1 VSQLFLFVFEREV
14 CYHRNNY
21 NEEKAGSEESQP
33 AAVPKKGRRHL
44 TGDVT
49 MITQKLEISGIPA
62 LLYGKESRKVY
73 LYVHGKMG
81 CKEEAL
87 PFAELACPAG
97 YQVLAVDLPEH
108 GERRGSSEK
117 LLPWVAAPELE
128 AVYFYAAERW
138 KNVSLRATSIGAWFS
153 MLALQ
158 EKPLRSAL
166 LLSPVVD
173 MEDLIT
179 NMMQWANVSEAQLK
193 EAGEI
198 STDFDETLS
207 WQYLCWVREHPYRWK
222 VPTQVLYGA
231 KDNLTSRSVLEQFKQ
246 RTGAHLTIMVE
257 GEHWFHTELQLAV
270 LQEWER
276 AHI

>member
-1 VSQLFLFVFEREV
+1 MKTERFTLK
-14 CYHRNNY
+14 N
-21 NEEKAGSEESQP
+21 
-33 AAVPKKGRRHL
+33 
-44 TGDVT
+44 
-49 MITQKLEISGIPA
+49 IP
-62 LLYGKESRKVY
+62 LLLIGEPSRKVY
-73 LYVHGKMG
+73 LYVHGKNG
-81 CKEEAL
+81 SKEEAL
-87 PFAELACPAG
+87 DFAELACPAG
-97 YQVLAVDLPEH
+97 YQVLALDLPEH
-108 GERRGSSEK
+108 GERKNAPER
-117 LLPWVAAPELE
+117 LLPWVVLPELQLI
-128 AVYFYAAERW
+128 YQYAKVHWRS
-138 KNVSLRATSIGAWFS
+138 VSLRATSIGAWFS

-158 EKPLRSAL
+158 AKPLRSAL

-193 EAGEI
+193 EVGEI

-222 VPTQVLYGA
+222 APTQVLYGA
-231 KDNLTSRSVLEQFKQ
+231 RDNLTSRAVLEQFKQ
-246 RTGAHLTIMVE
+246 RTGAHLTIMEE

>member
-1 VSQLFLFVFEREV
+1 MKTERFTLK
-14 CYHRNNY
+14 N
-21 NEEKAGSEESQP
+21 
-33 AAVPKKGRRHL
+33 
-44 TGDVT
+44 
-49 MITQKLEISGIPA
+49 IP
-62 LLYGKESRKVY
+62 LLLIGEPSRKVY
-73 LYVHGKMG
+73 LYVHGKNG
-81 CKEEAL
+81 SKEEAL
-87 PFAELACPAG
+87 DVAELACPAG
-97 YQVLAVDLPEH
+97 DQVLAVDLPEH
-108 GERRGSSEK
+108 GERKGSSEK
-117 LLPWVAAPELE
+117 LLPWVAVPELE

-193 EAGEI
+193 EAGEV

-231 KDNLTSRSVLEQFKQ
+231 KDNLTSRTVLEQFKQ
-246 RTGAHLTIMVE
+246 RTGAHLTIMEE

>member
-1 VSQLFLFVFEREV
+1 MKTERFTLK
-14 CYHRNNY
+14 N
-21 NEEKAGSEESQP
+21 
-33 AAVPKKGRRHL
+33 
-44 TGDVT
+44 
-49 MITQKLEISGIPA
+49 IP
-62 LLYGKESRKVY
+62 LLLIGEPSRKVY
-73 LYVHGKMG
+73 LYVHGKNG
-81 CKEEAL
+81 SKEEAL
-87 PFAELACPAG
+87 DFAELACPAG
-97 YQVLAVDLPEH
+97 YQVLALDLPEH
-108 GERRGSSEK
+108 GERKNAPER
-117 LLPWVAAPELE
+117 LLPWVVLPELQLI
-128 AVYFYAAERW
+128 YQYAKVHWRS
-138 KNVSLRATSIGAWFS
+138 VSLRATSIGAWFS

-158 EKPLRSAL
+158 AKPLRSAL

-173 MEDLIT
+173 MENLIT

-193 EAGEI
+193 EAGEV

-231 KDNLTSRSVLEQFKQ
+231 MDNLTSRAVLEQFKQ
-246 RTGAHLTIMVE
+246 RTGAHLTIMEE

>member
-1 VSQLFLFVFEREV
+1 
-14 CYHRNNY
+14 
-21 NEEKAGSEESQP
+21 
-33 AAVPKKGRRHL
+33 
-44 TGDVT
+44 
-49 MITQKLEISGIPA
+49 
-62 LLYGKESRKVY
+62 
-73 LYVHGKMG
+73 
-81 CKEEAL
+81 
-87 PFAELACPAG
+87 
-97 YQVLAVDLPEH
+97 
-108 GERRGSSEK
+108 
-117 LLPWVAAPELE
+117 
-128 AVYFYAAERW
+128 
-138 KNVSLRATSIGAWFS
+138 

-158 EKPLRSAL
+158 AKPLRGAL

-173 MEDLIT
+173 MENLIT

-207 WQYLCWVREHPYRWK
+207 WQYPCWVREHPYRWK

-231 KDNLTSRSVLEQFKQ
+231 MDNLTSRAVLEQFKQ
-246 RTGAHLTIMVE
+246 RTGAHLTIMEE

>member
-1 VSQLFLFVFEREV
+1 M
-14 CYHRNNY
+14 
-21 NEEKAGSEESQP
+21 K
-33 AAVPKKGRRHL
+33 
-44 TGDVT
+44 
-49 MITQKLEISGIPA
+49 TQKLEISGIPA

-87 PFAELACPAG
+87 PFAELACPAE

-108 GERRGSSEK
+108 GERKGGSEK
-117 LLPWVAAPELE
+117 LLPWVAVPELE
-128 AVYFYAAERW
+128 AVYSYAAERW

-158 EKPLRSAL
+158 AKPLRSAL

-179 NMMQWANVSEAQLK
+179 NMMQWANVSEAQMK

-222 VPTQVLYGA
+222 APTQVLYGA
-231 KDNLTSRSVLEQFKQ
+231 KDNLTSRAVLEQFKQ
-246 RTGAHLTIMVE
+246 RTGAHLTIMEE

>member
-1 VSQLFLFVFEREV
+1 MKRKLEV
-14 CYHRNNY
+14 KNLN
-21 NEEKAGSEESQP
+21 QP
-33 AAVPKKGRRHL
+33 LYRKEGRRHL
-44 TGDVT
+44 TGDVA
-49 MITQKLEISGIPA
+49 MKTQKLEISGIPA

-108 GERRGSSEK
+108 GERKGSSEK
-117 LLPWVAAPELE
+117 LLPWVAVPELE
-128 AVYFYAAERW
+128 AVYSYAAERW

-158 EKPLRSAL
+158 AKPLRSTL

-207 WQYLCWVREHPYRWK
+207 WQYLCWVREHSYRWK

-231 KDNLTSRSVLEQFKQ
+231 KDNLASRAVLEQFKQ

-276 AHI
+276 AQI

>member
-1 VSQLFLFVFEREV
+1 MKNLNQQLCR
-14 CYHRNNY
+14 
-21 NEEKAGSEESQP
+21 
-33 AAVPKKGRRHL
+33 KKGGRHL

-49 MITQKLEISGIPA
+49 MKTQKLEISGIPA

-97 YQVLAVDLPEH
+97 YQVLALDLPEH
-108 GERRGSSEK
+108 GERKNAPER
-117 LLPWVAAPELE
+117 LLPWVAVPELE
-128 AVYFYAAERW
+128 AVYSYAAERW

-158 EKPLRSAL
+158 AKPLRSAL

-231 KDNLTSRSVLEQFKQ
+231 KDNLTSRAVLEQFKQ
-246 RTGAHLTIMVE
+246 RTGAHLTIMEE

>member
-1 VSQLFLFVFEREV
+1 MKTERFTLK
-14 CYHRNNY
+14 N
-21 NEEKAGSEESQP
+21 
-33 AAVPKKGRRHL
+33 
-44 TGDVT
+44 
-49 MITQKLEISGIPA
+49 IP
-62 LLYGKESRKVY
+62 LLLIGEPSRKVY
-73 LYVHGKMG
+73 LYVHGKNG
-81 CKEEAL
+81 SKEEAL
-87 PFAELACPAG
+87 DFAELACPAG
-97 YQVLAVDLPEH
+97 YQVLALDLPEH
-108 GERRGSSEK
+108 GERKNAPER
-117 LLPWVAAPELE
+117 LLPWVVLPELQLI
-128 AVYFYAAERW
+128 YQYAKVHWRS
-138 KNVSLRATSIGAWFS
+138 VSLRATSIGAWFS

-158 EKPLRSAL
+158 AKPLRSAL

-173 MEDLIT
+173 MENLIT

-193 EAGEI
+193 EEGEV

-231 KDNLTSRSVLEQFKQ
+231 KDNLTSRAVLEQFKQ
-246 RTGAHLTIMVE
+246 RTGAHLTIMEE

>member
-1 VSQLFLFVFEREV
+1 MKTERFTLK
-14 CYHRNNY
+14 N
-21 NEEKAGSEESQP
+21 
-33 AAVPKKGRRHL
+33 
-44 TGDVT
+44 
-49 MITQKLEISGIPA
+49 IP
-62 LLYGKESRKVY
+62 LLLIGEPSRKVY
-73 LYVHGKMG
+73 LYVHGKNG
-81 CKEEAL
+81 SKEEAL
-87 PFAELACPAG
+87 DFAELACPAG
-97 YQVLAVDLPEH
+97 YQVLAFDLPEH
-108 GERRGSSEK
+108 GERKNAPER
-117 LLPWVAAPELE
+117 LLPWVVLPELQLI
-128 AVYFYAAERW
+128 YQYAKVHWRS
-138 KNVSLRATSIGAWFS
+138 VSLRATSIGAWFS

-158 EKPLRSAL
+158 AKPLRSAL

-193 EAGEI
+193 EVGEI

-231 KDNLTSRSVLEQFKQ
+231 KDNLTSRAVLEQFKQ

>member
-1 VSQLFLFVFEREV
+1 MKTERFTLK
-14 CYHRNNY
+14 N
-21 NEEKAGSEESQP
+21 
-33 AAVPKKGRRHL
+33 
-44 TGDVT
+44 
-49 MITQKLEISGIPA
+49 IP
-62 LLYGKESRKVY
+62 LLLIGEPSRKVY
-73 LYVHGKMG
+73 LYVHGKNG
-81 CKEEAL
+81 SKEEAL
-87 PFAELACPAG
+87 DFAELACPAG
-97 YQVLAVDLPEH
+97 YQVLALDLPEH
-108 GERRGSSEK
+108 GERKNAPEG
-117 LLPWVAAPELE
+117 LLPWVVLPELQLI
-128 AVYFYAAERW
+128 YQYAKVHWRS
-138 KNVSLRATSIGAWFS
+138 VSLRATSIGAWFS

-158 EKPLRSAL
+158 AKPLRSAL

-173 MEDLIT
+173 MEDFIT

-231 KDNLTSRSVLEQFKQ
+231 KDNLTSRAVFEQFKQ
-246 RTGAHLTIMVE
+246 RTGAHLTIMEE

>member
-1 VSQLFLFVFEREV
+1 MKGGLEV
-14 CYHRNNY
+14 KNLN
-21 NEEKAGSEESQP
+21 QP
-33 AAVPKKGRRHL
+33 LYRKKGRRHL

-49 MITQKLEISGIPA
+49 MKTQKLEISGIPA

-117 LLPWVAAPELE
+117 LLPWVAVPELE
-128 AVYFYAAERW
+128 AVYSYAAERW

-158 EKPLRSAL
+158 AKPLRSAL
-166 LLSPVVD
+166 F
-173 MEDLIT
+173 
-179 NMMQWANVSEAQLK
+179 A
-193 EAGEI
+193 
-198 STDFDETLS
+198 
-207 WQYLCWVREHPYRWK
+207 
-222 VPTQVLYGA
+222 
-231 KDNLTSRSVLEQFKQ
+231 LTSSRYGRSYHQYD
-246 RTGAHLTIMVE
+246 
-257 GEHWFHTELQLAV
+257 AV
-270 LQEWER
+270 GKCE
-276 AHI
+276 

>member
-1 VSQLFLFVFEREV
+1 MKTERFTLK
-14 CYHRNNY
+14 N
-21 NEEKAGSEESQP
+21 
-33 AAVPKKGRRHL
+33 
-44 TGDVT
+44 
-49 MITQKLEISGIPA
+49 IP
-62 LLYGKESRKVY
+62 LLLIGEPSRKVY
-73 LYVHGKMG
+73 LYVHGKNG
-81 CKEEAL
+81 SKEEAL
-87 PFAELACPAG
+87 DFAELACPAG
-97 YQVLAVDLPEH
+97 YQVLALDLPEH
-108 GERRGSSEK
+108 GERKNAPER
-117 LLPWVAAPELE
+117 LLPWVVLPELQLI
-128 AVYFYAAERW
+128 YQYAKVHWRS
-138 KNVSLRATSIGAWFS
+138 VSLRATSIGAWFS

-158 EKPLRSAL
+158 AKPLRSAL

-193 EAGEI
+193 EGGEV

-231 KDNLTSRSVLEQFKQ
+231 KDNLTSRAVLEQFKQ